1 MQYDKR
7 ITYWLWIG
15 LAMVLIQ
22 VLIGG
27 ITRLTDSGLSITEWE
42 LVEGIVPPLTEDAW
56 EEAFDLYK
64 TAAKTQYERLH
75 ADMSLSEFKWIYFW
89 EWIHRIWA
97 RFMGLVFLI
106 PLLYFASRSMID
118 RPLRNHLIVVFLFAA
133 SAGIFGWF
141 MVASG
146 LNNDDRTWVNAYN
159 LITHLFI
166 AACTVSAIYWT
177 LLFVRTPRNRIKKH
191 RGLHRLL
198 LLLIFLLLIQF
209 LWGGLM
215 AGMRAGLLH
224 PHWPFFVQ
232 SDSFYAALDQQTLLS
247 RANWMDYE
255 PAVSVKAAVQL
266 GHRIMAYIVAIFSL
280 FVAHRLYHHYFDDRL
295 RTISVRIALFVLIQ
309 FVLGVLTVLFS
320 VRSIPVFLGVV
331 HQFFAFLLLLAIL
344 KAKFYV
350 RA

>member
-89 EWIHRIWA
+89 EWIHRFWA

-177 LLFVRTPRNRIKKH
+177 LLYVRTPRERIKSN
-191 RGLHRLL
+191 LVFHRLL
-198 LLLIFLLLIQF
+198 IALLVILGIQF

-224 PHWPFFVQ
+224 PHWPFFIEA
-232 SDSFYAALDQQTLLS
+232 DSFYAALDKKTLFS
-247 RANWMDYE
+247 KSDWMDYE

-266 GHRIMAYIVAIFSL
+266 THRIMAYVVALLSL
-280 FVAHRLYHHYFDDRL
+280 YIAHRMYYQYFDDRI
-295 RTISVRIALFVLIQ
+295 RNISKRIAILVLLQ
-309 FVLGVLTVLFS
+309 FALGVITVILS
-320 VRSIPVFLGVV
+320 IGSIPVFWGVV
-331 HQFFAFLLLLAIL
+331 HQFVAFLLLLSIL
-344 KAKFYV
+344 KAKYYI

>member
-1 MQYDKR
+1 MYYDKK

-42 LVEGIVPPLTEDAW
+42 LVEGVVPPLSEEAW
-56 EEAFDLYK
+56 EEAFTLYK
-64 TAAKTQYERLH
+64 TAAKTQFERLH
-75 ADMSLSEFKWIYFW
+75 ADMTMSEFKWIYFW
-89 EWIHRIWA
+89 EWIHRFWA
-97 RFMGLVFLI
+97 RFMGLVFILPLI
-106 PLLYFASRSMID
+106 YFAARSMID
-118 RPLRNHLIVVFLFAA
+118 RPLRNRLIVIFLFAA
-133 SAGIFGWF
+133 SAGTFGWF

-177 LLFVRTPRNRIKKH
+177 LLFVRTPRAYIKNH
-191 RGLHRLL
+191 SLFHRLL
-198 LLLIFLLLIQF
+198 IGLLVLLGLQF

-232 SDSFYAALDQQTLLS
+232 AEPFYAALDQNTLLS
-247 RANWMDYE
+247 KADWMDYE
-255 PAVSVKAAVQL
+255 PAVSVKAAVQA
-266 GHRIMAYIVAIFSL
+266 GHRIMAYVVAFFSL
-280 FVAHRLYHHYFDDRL
+280 FLAHRMYYFYYDTRI
-295 RTISVRIALFVLIQ
+295 RKISVAIALLVLLQ
-309 FVLGVLTVLFS
+309 FVLGVITVVFS
-320 VRSIPVFLGVV
+320 IGSIPVFWGVI
-331 HQFFAFLLLLAIL
+331 HQFVAFILLLAIL
-344 KAKFYV
+344 KAKYYI
-350 RA
+350 RR

>member
-1 MQYDKR
+1 MHYDKK

-42 LVEGIVPPLTEDAW
+42 LVEGVVPPMSEDAW
-56 EEAFDLYK
+56 EEAFELYK

-75 ADMSLSEFKWIYFW
+75 ADMTLSEFKWIYFW
-89 EWIHRIWA
+89 EWIHRFWA
-97 RFMGLVFLI
+97 RFMGLVFII
-106 PLLYFASRSMID
+106 PLVFFAARSMID
-118 RPLRNHLIVVFLFAA
+118 KPLRNHLIVVFLFAA

-177 LLFVRTPRNRIKKH
+177 LLFVRTPRDRIKTH
-191 RGLHRLL
+191 AGFHRLL
-198 LLLIFLLLIQF
+198 LMLIALLGIQF

-232 SDSFYAALDQQTLLS
+232 SESFYAAFDQQTLLS
-247 RANWMDYE
+247 RADWMDYE

-280 FVAHRLYHHYFDDRL
+280 FVAHRLYYHYFDERI
-295 RTISVRIALFVLIQ
+295 RAISIRISILVLIQ
-309 FVLGVLTVLFS
+309 FGLGVITVLLS
-320 VRSIPVFLGVV
+320 VGSIPVFWGVI
-331 HQFFAFLLLLAIL
+331 HQFFAFILLLAIL
-344 KAKFYV
+344 KAKFYI
-350 RA
+350 RS

>member
-89 EWIHRIWA
+89 EWIHRFWA

-191 RGLHRLL
+191 RGFHRLL

-295 RTISVRIALFVLIQ
+295 RAVSVRIALFVLIQ

-320 VRSIPVFLGVV
+320 VGSIPVFLGVV